1 MTHPNV
7 KSSKKGAPK
16 KSKKPKKNQKEEKR
30 KKKVKLCCIYI
41 FHASIFLYF
50 LSAIVYFLH
59 SPTKIFIRLQYGC
72 IYQLLPTLEK
82 KELIFEFSKFFRTKT
97 PNIATIKRLIFGGK
111 RKINYNL
118 CYTAGIICVC
128 VCK

>member
-1 MTHPNV
+1 MLQF
-7 KSSKKGAPK
+7 S
-16 KSKKPKKNQKEEKR
+16 
-30 KKKVKLCCIYI
+30 YI
-41 FHASIFLYF
+41 FFKCNNLFPLFPHEIF
-50 LSAIVYFLH
+50 
-59 SPTKIFIRLQYGC
+59 FIRLQYGC

-128 VCK
+128 V